1 MAGKLS
7 SSWAII
13 VALTTT
19 FVAFSG
25 ATKLAH
31 ISILDSI
38 QRKLFVRYAWIYKE
52 SVQKQKHHI
61 PHHELAMKARK
72 FLDIVTLQKSFSKL
86 LADFTRSALQILVGI
101 LLLTIYHPISIL
113 VGIGITLTIFIGFRF
128 TWYSGFRSA
137 KDESNMKFSTYESIL
152 SLARTRDDEEMETKH
167 MESFHNS
174 VDAYVKHREVH
185 FRILSNHPTLKQ
197 ANNYIPI
204 AKAEAELMIARGT
217 FDLVISYYRTEKNTD
232 GGNFYQTQNL
242 DFYIPNYFGGGLS
255 VTNPYANTGGIDN
268 GSLGLGFEIPLLKGL
283 ITDYRRTALGK
294 AKINVEMSQ
303 AQRDQWINDLVHE
316 LFIQYAQWLLAHESA
331 N

>member
-1 MAGKLS
+1 MKQPTESPKTPMILVWNWVVKEKKNIQFIVIYAIVSGLLSLAIPLGIQALVGTVMAGKLS

-86 LADFTRSALQILVGI
+86 LADFTKSALQILVGI
-101 LLLTIYHPISIL
+101 LLLTIYHPIFIL

-174 VDAYVKHREVH
+174 VDAYVKHREEH
-185 FRILSNHPTLKQ
+185 FRVLYLQAKFGIFTKVLLTAIMLIVGSYLLVNNLISLGQFLASEILIITLLDATEKLILSVENM
-197 ANNYIPI
+197 YDS
-204 AKAEAELMIARGT
+204 GT
-217 FDLVISYYRTEKNTD
+217 ALEKLN
-232 GGNFYQTQNL
+232 
-242 DFYIPNYFGGGLS
+242 
-255 VTNPYANTGGIDN
+255 GID
-268 GSLGLGFEIPLLKGL
+268 
-283 ITDYRRTALGK
+283 
-294 AKINVEMSQ
+294 VES
-303 AQRDQWINDLVHE
+303 E
-316 LFIQYAQWLLAHESA
+316 LQTES
-331 N
+331 